1 MDIPFSPIL
10 EVEES
15 IRLFTERDPAL
26 LATDIPSGAG
36 PLTMLRAPFEIDG
49 ERPCHPRGAPALG
62 ADTDAVLGGLG
73 LSPSDIQG
81 LREQSIV

>member
-1 MDIPFSPIL
+1 
-10 EVEES
+10 
-15 IRLFTERDPAL
+15 
-26 LATDIPSGAG
+26 
-36 PLTMLRAPFEIDG
+36 MLRAPFEIDG